1 MLLLITIDTQIYI
14 QYFSFLS
21 VVFEK
26 QISAAFG
33 SVQTEKISAEWF
45 AIDAFTNT

>member
-1 MLLLITIDTQIYI
+1 LILKYI